1 MKLRGRKGSRPE
13 LFEEVLSAPFD
24 RLEKR
29 AYEALEKS
37 KKRKFDLPM
46 LSIRT
51 SQVNLSR
58 VKVIE
63 SYSVGMSTIYITRD
77 YEYLVH
83 DPPLTTEEQS
93 RLKELASKLLFLMPS
108 SVVVDETKFDE
119 YLVKAGLRDRR
130 YAYFLKRDILG
141 YGLLD
146 PLIHDGRVEDIVVA
160 SSKNPVSCIHSD
172 YGTMPTNISFC
183 EDELDRYIEK
193 LVYASG
199 KSISLYKPIVSLRL
213 PDGSRLSASY
223 KKEVSPSGSNF
234 IIRKFPEKPWSIT
247 SLMLLNT
254 IPPEMVAW
262 LMILQEYKKALLV
275 CGAMGTGKTSLI
287 NAICNLIPERSVIV
301 TIEDTPE
308 LRLVHPNRISL
319 VVRESTTL
327 EDRGEIGMFALVKEA
342 LRMSA
347 DYIIVGEVRGEEGR
361 IWAQAIMTGH
371 GGITSLHA
379 ESPDAALERLVSP
392 PILVERGA
400 LRSLAG
406 IVFVGKTTI
415 RSNDQIVQRRRAMNF
430 YDLGNDFELKPLFG
444 YDPDRDAFSFSEESI
459 LQSRGAERIITE
471 TGISRKRLLEMYL
484 KRVKFLGELK
494 NIAKVRPEFREYGT
508 VTKVIWAFQSSP
520 SGLDLDSLVIT
531 SEGRLESFSEMA
543 VKMRHRDR
551 RDDQDNEMP
560 QGEFLMSDNCLEG
573 EAADVAQ

>member
-1 MKLRGRKGSRPE
+1 MRGREGSRPE
-13 LFEEVLSAPFD
+13 LLGEVLSTPVEK
-24 RLEKR
+24 LEKR
-29 AYEALEKS
+29 AYEALRRS
-37 KKRKFDLPM
+37 KKAKFDLPM

-51 SQVNLSR
+51 SQVNLSG
-58 VKVIE
+58 VKVLE

-83 DPPLTTEEQS
+83 DPPLTPEEQS
-93 RLKELASKLLFLMPS
+93 RLRELSSKLLFLMPS
-108 SVVVDETKFDE
+108 SVVVDEMKFDE
-119 YLVKAGLRDRR
+119 YLAKAGLRDRR
-130 YAYFLKRDILG
+130 YVYFLKREILG
-141 YGLLD
+141 YGLLE
-146 PLIHDGRVEDIVVA
+146 PLIHDARVEDVVVA

-172 YGTMPTNISFC
+172 YGTMPTNIVFC
-183 EDELDRYIEK
+183 PDELDRYIEK

-199 KSISLYKPIVSLRL
+199 KSISLYRPIVSLRL

-254 IPPEMVAW
+254 IPPEMAAW
-262 LMILQEYKKALLV
+262 LMILQEYKKAFLV

-327 EDRGEIGMFALVKEA
+327 EERGEIGMFALVKEA

-347 DYIIVGEVRGEEGR
+347 DYIIVGEVRGEEGK

-371 GGITSLHA
+371 GGVTSLHA
-379 ESPDAALERLVSP
+379 ESPNAALERLVSP

-400 LRSLAG
+400 LRSLTG

-415 RSNDQIVQRRRAMNF
+415 RSKDQIVQRRRAMNF
-430 YDLGNDFELKPLFG
+430 YDIGNDFELSPLFR
-444 YDPDRDAFSFSEESI
+444 YDPNKDAFSFSEDSI
-459 LQSRGAERIITE
+459 LQSKGAERIITE
-471 TGISRKRLLEMYL
+471 TGISRSRLLDMYL
-484 KRVKFLGELK
+484 KRVKFLEELK
-494 NIAKVRPEFREYGT
+494 KIAKVRPEFREYGT
-508 VTKVIWAFQSSP
+508 VTKVVWAFQSSP
-520 SGLDLDSLVIT
+520 SALDLDSLIIT
-531 SEGRLESFSEMA
+531 PEGKVQIFSEAA
-543 VKMRHRDR
+543 VKWRRHDY
-551 RDDQDNEMP
+551 RDDKDNEPP
-560 QGEFLMSDNCLEG
+560 QEFLVNSNCLEG
-573 EAADVAQ
+573 GEMYVSQ